1 MFGIVPVTVLLWLSS
16 QAEQP
21 GKAAQLRH
29 NSLPHAAALLT
40 SHHQVKTIHRTWEE
54 THRKRHR
61 GLLQIYI
68 GCEGILY
75 YCFPAYCSSNIN
87 QGKKKKK
94 TSPNTRY
101 KNSLHWPFFGQGL
114 AKVWREFGKGA
125 PPHTTCYSSFGFPL
139 AKAVCSPCN
148 SCLGGHEE
156 AKQDLCIVHV
166 ASW

>member
-61 GLLQIYI
+61 GLLHIYI

-75 YCFPAYCSSNIN
+75 YYFPAYCSSNIN
-87 QGKKKKK
+87 QEKKKKK
-94 TSPNTRY
+94 KLSKYQVQKFPALAILWSR
-101 KNSLHWPFFGQGL
+101 SGQGL
-114 AKVWREFGKGA
+114 EGVWEGGSPTHNLLLFLWV
-125 PPHTTCYSSFGFPL
+125 SSG
-139 AKAVCSPCN
+139 
-148 SCLGGHEE
+148 
-156 AKQDLCIVHV
+156 
-166 ASW
+166 